1 MPRSEDERLAP
12 VLAREGRTPIMHL
25 VSTRRWGQLRGG
37 VRGAQRTRT
46 HPEAYQAG
54 PGCWGAT
61 GSHGGVGACSGKS
74 PPGADP
80 RARSGRR
87 SPAGAGLRGAGL
99 GGRGPQLAWVNAD
112 LLAQPQSSALPL
124 SVSSASGHS
133 PSATRLRRETSRRF
147 VSCSWICY
155 RPYTFSSRPKRARFQ
170 AGEGARIGNPGS
182 PSLPVKLPGA
192 SGTPGLCLSV
202 TSSFSG

>member
-1 MPRSEDERLAP
+1 MPGAPCGPARTPRRIRRGPGVGGRLAAMAESAP
-12 VLAREGRTPIMHL
+12 ARVRVLLARTRGR
-25 VSTRRWGQLRGG
+25 VRDGG
-37 VRGAQRTRT
+37 A
-46 HPEAYQAG
+46 
-54 PGCWGAT
+54 
-61 GSHGGVGACSGKS
+61 
-74 PPGADP
+74 
-80 RARSGRR
+80 
-87 SPAGAGLRGAGL
+87 PAGAGLRGAGL

-112 LLAQPQSSALPL
+112 LPAQPQSSAFPL

-170 AGEGARIGNPGS
+170 AGEGARIGNSGF
-182 PSLPVKLPGA
+182 PSLPVNLPGA
-192 SGTPGLCLSV
+192 SGTPGLCLSA